1 MDLTSRMN
9 TNHCFTWIS
18 QNTLVFLFLLTRS
31 TDYRSMISIILRN
44 IPRVCPNGRSQMSIR
59 VSMNYVTVDE
69 TNKECPCVN
78 CMWNVSK
85 QNKLSNTVT
94 AISWHC
100 RTQQQA
106 EKCMLIKYLLILT
119 LSLVHDEGIG
129 SWWWR
134 RMAKHRLQRVKFQSY
149 TCDMAFSVQL
159 WYMVVE
165 VEGGHLIKYTSWFS
179 GSRWSRLFSL
189 FLGNCLISYCFHAQH
204 LSFLFL

>member
-1 MDLTSRMN
+1 
-9 TNHCFTWIS
+9 
-18 QNTLVFLFLLTRS
+18 
-31 TDYRSMISIILRN
+31 MISIMLRN
-44 IPRVCPNGRSQMSIR
+44 IPRVRVFICPNGRSQMSIR

-100 RTQQQA
+100 HTAAGGKVYVEQVSA
-106 EKCMLIKYLLILT
+106 DPDAVSI
-119 LSLVHDEGIG
+119 VHEINEGVG

-165 VEGGHLIKYTSWFS
+165 VEWGHLIKYTSWFS
-179 GSRWSRLFSL
+179 GSR
-189 FLGNCLISYCFHAQH
+189 CK
-204 LSFLFL
+204 